1 MGVRIPVSEARKQL
15 SQLLKNV
22 QENPDITYEITV
34 NDIVLG
40 ELVTPK
46 ERRQR
51 LGTGA
56 ALLRATEEVG
66 EPDLGRTKQ
75 RSVARDHDVH
85 VYHQQVGA
93 IACLAFDDDFRRL
106 GLTVI

>member
-15 SQLLKNV
+15 SQLLKQV
-22 QENPDITYEITV
+22 QENPDLTYEITV

-46 ERRQR
+46 GQRRR

-56 ALLRATEEVG
+56 ALLRAAEEIG
-66 EPDLGRTKQ
+66 EPDSSSTK
-75 RSVARDHDVH
+75 RHAVARDHDVH
-85 VYHQQVGA
+85 LYHRKGK
-93 IACLAFDDDFRRL
+93 
-106 GLTVI
+106 

>member
-15 SQLLKNV
+15 SHLLKNV
-22 QENPDITYEITV
+22 QENPDMTYEITV

-46 ERRQR
+46 ERRRR

-56 ALLRATEEVG
+56 ALLQATEEVG
-66 EPDLGRTKQ
+66 EPDSGRTK
-75 RSVARDHDVH
+75 RHSVAKDHDVH
-85 VYHQQVGA
+85 LYHQKG
-93 IACLAFDDDFRRL
+93 R
-106 GLTVI
+106 